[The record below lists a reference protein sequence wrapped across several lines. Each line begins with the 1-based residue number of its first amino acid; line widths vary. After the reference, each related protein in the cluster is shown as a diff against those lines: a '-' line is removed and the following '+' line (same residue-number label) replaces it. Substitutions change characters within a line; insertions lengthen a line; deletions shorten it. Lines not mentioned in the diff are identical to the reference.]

1 MFYDATGS
9 YDASFYISGSLI
21 LLSGLLG
28 MPLRRLAEWEKK
40 RKFYVCTS
48 DNVVV
53 SVTSPVDS
61 NNVEPVPV

>member
-28 MPLRRLAEWEKK
+28 IPLRRLSEWEKK
-40 RKFYVCTS
+40 KKAYSSSNGVIIS
-48 DNVVV
+48 I
-53 SVTSPVDS
+53 TSPEDA
-61 NNVEPVPV
+61 NNVQPTAV